1 MRKSDAAKLTLKLLN
16 FKGVINIGGKTQSV
30 YDFAKTIKKDIKKIK
45 LNKVNKLLLG
55 KNTSM
60 KTYKLKSLLK

>member
-1 MRKSDAAKLTLKLLN
+1 MIDFIDLELTLKLLN
-16 FKGVINIGGKTQSV
+16 FKGVINIAGKTQSV
-30 YDFAKTIKKDIKKIK
+30 YDFAKTIKKDIKKAK

-60 KTYKLKSLLK
+60 KTYKLNSLLK